1 MNKRKK
7 GAIAAKSNKAPIVH
21 KDEQLGNEETTAE
34 GVLDAFLPGIGK
46 IFSNLKNT
54 SPAFKQRLEE
64 TDKEIE
70 RRIAAGGSSRSV
82 RTSFSSPIVRSN
94 RTMDHK
100 SDCRFVGLDKHNSS
114 RRPVIDYN
122 VRVRTLAPEHDTTT
136 SFKPLMKKA
145 TESKVISK
153 PKPRS
158 ADIFDEKDKIVLVI
172 ELPGVKKEDI
182 KVKASGNIV
191 EISAGEYNETI
202 KLPSEVSGKPVIKF
216 KNGILELR
224 LAKKGK

>member
-7 GAIAAKSNKAPIVH
+7 VAIAAKNNKAPIVH
-21 KDEQLGNEETTAE
+21 KDEQLEKEETTAE

-54 SPAFKQRLEE
+54 SPAFKQRIEE
-64 TDKEIE
+64 TDREIE
-70 RRIAAGGSSRSV
+70 RRIAAGG
-82 RTSFSSPIVRSN
+82 
-94 RTMDHK
+94 
-100 SDCRFVGLDKHNSS
+100 S

-122 VRVRTLAPEHDTTT
+122 VRVRTLAPEHNSTT

-172 ELPGVKKEDI
+172 ELPGVKKENI